1 MAALLTRAEPA
12 TNGSAPRARGVRT
25 DPTSPSSASPRTTPP
40 RRNSTRIAIGV
51 IVLVLSLLGAMVLF
65 SSATDRVTV
74 IGVARDVPAGHVISK
89 GDLREVS
96 ISGGDGLST
105 ISASDA
111 RRVVG
116 RTAAV
121 TLTAGSLVTPR
132 QLTDGPN
139 LPDGTVIA
147 GAVLKPGQY
156 PVGLATGDSVE
167 VVETTA
173 PDATGAGQPLSRG
186 VATVVDLHAGS
197 DGQSLLAV
205 SLAIPPKD
213 AAAISSAGA
222 AGRLSVVVTSP

>member
-1 MAALLTRAEPA
+1 MAPLLTRAEPA
-12 TNGSAPRARGVRT
+12 SNGSNPRPREFGT
-25 DPTSPSSASPRTTPP
+25 DPTSPSSASPRTPR
-40 RRNSTRIAIGV
+40 RRNSARIAIGV

-74 IGVARDVPAGHVISK
+74 IGVARDVPAGHVVAG

-121 TLTAGSLVTPR
+121 TLSAGSLVTSD
-132 QLTDGPN
+132 QLTDGPTF
-139 LPDGTVIA
+139 PDGTVIA

-156 PVGLATGDSVE
+156 PVRLAIGDSVE

-186 VATVVDLHAGS
+186 VATVVDVHQGS
-197 DGQSLLAV
+197 DGQSLLAI
-205 SLAIPPKD
+205 SLAIPSKD

>member
-1 MAALLTRAEPA
+1 MAELLTRAEPA
-12 TNGSAPRARGVRT
+12 TNGS
-25 DPTSPSSASPRTTPP
+25 SPRTRRVGPDPAFTASPTTTPR
-40 RRNSTRIAIGV
+40 RRNSARIAIGV
-51 IVLVLSLLGAMVLF
+51 IVLVLSVLGAMVLF
-65 SSATDRVTV
+65 SSATDRVAV
-74 IGVARDVPAGHVISK
+74 IGVARDVPAGHVVTE

-105 ISASDA
+105 ISANNA
-111 RRVVG
+111 HRVVG

-121 TLTAGSLVTPR
+121 TLSAGSLVTPA
-132 QLTDGPN
+132 QLTDGPTV
-139 LPDGTVIA
+139 PDGTVIA

-156 PVGLATGDSVE
+156 PVGLAVGDSVE
-167 VVETTA
+167 VVETTS

-186 VATVVDLHAGS
+186 IATVVDVHEGP
-197 DGQSLLAV
+197 DGQSLLAI